1 MKNKMLNATI
11 SADIVSSTSLSVEE
25 LTLMQSE
32 IRRFL
37 DELAEKSQGKNWGRL
52 FKGDSVEIFLHDPH
66 EALRVALLLK
76 TLVKKTFSWGKETN
90 ARRELFRK
98 YGIRLA
104 IGIGEMRTADQQQDD
119 TSWSSF
125 VNRIDRIRNVDQQ
138 QNVLDGEAIYYSG
151 RTLEKANKESVFI
164 KRSMFFACKD
174 TLLNEQMNVILGLLD
189 LLLKESTSKQCEILY
204 YKLSGKNEEDI
215 SKTLDIKQSAVNQR
229 SSSIGWRTIESAVN
243 YFEKLNFE
251 P

>member
-1 MKNKMLNATI
+1 MLRATI
-11 SADIVSSTSLSVEE
+11 SADIVSSTALSVEE
-25 LTLMQSE
+25 LTLLQSE

-37 DELAEKSQGKNWGRL
+37 DELSEKSQGKDWGRL

-90 ARRELFRK
+90 AKRELFRK

-104 IGIGEMRTADQQQDD
+104 IGIGEMRTADQKQD
-119 TSWSSF
+119 
-125 VNRIDRIRNVDQQ
+125 I
-138 QNVLDGEAIYYSG
+138 LDGEAIYYSG
-151 RTLEKANKESVFI
+151 RLLETQLNLSKG
-164 KRSMFFACKD
+164 KRTMLFGCNNVA
-174 TLLNEQMNVILGLLD
+174 LLEQIDVIVGLLD
-189 LLLKESTSKQCEILY
+189 VVLKKATSIQCAIIHHKLLEIPEEEIA
-204 YKLSGKNEEDI
+204 KL
-215 SKTLDIKQSAVNQR
+215 LDVTQPAVNKAGK
-229 SSSIGWRTIESAVN
+229 SMGWNAIESAVN